1 MIEGRTELRVRYA
14 ETDMMGIV
22 YHANYLAWFE
32 VGRTEMLRSY
42 GIPYR
47 SLEEL
52 GYRLPVIEVQARFH
66 RPALYDDIVTVVSKL
81 KELPTVRFRI
91 DYEVRARDQLLVTGH
106 TLHAFINREGA
117 AVRPPALFADKMREL
132 FTPKPEAG
140 A

>member
-32 VGRTEMLRSY
+32 VGRTELLRSH
-42 GIPYR
+42 GIAYR
-47 SLEEL
+47 TLEDA
-52 GYRLPVIEVQARFH
+52 GFRLPVLEVQTRYH
-66 RPALYDDIVTVVSKL
+66 RPALYDDIVTIVSRL

-117 AVRPPALFADKMREL
+117 PVRPPAVFAEKMREL
-132 FTPKPEAG
+132 FAPKQEV
-140 A
+140 

>member
-14 ETDMMGIV
+14 ETDMMGLV

-47 SLEEL
+47 SLEDL
-52 GYRLPVIEVQARFH
+52 GYRLPVIEVQARYH
-66 RPALYDDIVTVVSKL
+66 RPALYADIVTIVSQR
-81 KELPTVRFRI
+81 KELPSVRFRI

-106 TLHAFINREGA
+106 TLHPFINREGVP
-117 AVRPPALFADKMREL
+117 VRPPAVFADKMREL
-132 FTPKPEAG
+132 FAPKP
-140 A
+140 